1 MEKHELMDKRE
12 ERIMECL
19 WSHEDALSTT
29 ELERLFEGEKKT
41 GKATIFKAVQSL
53 MSKGYIS
60 VGGLERNVNSYA
72 RKFFPAITRQ
82 QYAAYVLEEN
92 GIEVASIGKVIEAM
106 LTKCENIEDV
116 DKKKIIEELEAVIK
130 KLK

>member
-19 WSHEDALSTT
+19 WKHDEALSTA

-53 MSKGYIS
+53 MNKGYIS

-82 QYAAYVLEEN
+82 QYAAYALEEN
-92 GIEVASIGKVIEAM
+92 GINISSIGKVIEAM
-106 LTKCENIEDV
+106 IESCEKPSSSE
-116 DKKKIIEELEAVIK
+116 KKKVVSELEDIIK